1 MNIDGIAIWQYA
13 TPVAVAALGETVAQR
28 TGVIHIGLEGAMLV
42 GAFFGMLA
50 AYTTGSPWVGVMA
63 AMLAGTALSAI
74 FAWLTVLRAADQVVV
89 GTAINLFAL
98 GITGTLYRS
107 QFGQSGKILSVP
119 KLPVLAGR
127 IDAVQLLTIIAT
139 IGIALMFRL
148 SALGLAMRS
157 AGEYPKATES
167 AGFSALKLRMAGTLV
182 SGALGGL
189 AGAYLSLGIAGAF
202 AENMTAGRGFL
213 AIAMVTF
220 GRWNA
225 VGVVGAALLVGFA
238 DSLQYSLQA
247 GRSVIPFQLLI
258 ALPYLVALLVLIF
271 VGKGTR
277 APAALGQ
284 AYRKEGTA

>member
-1 MNIDGIAIWQYA
+1 VNVDAIAIWQYA

-42 GAFFGMLA
+42 GAFFGMLT
-50 AYTTGSPWVGVMA
+50 AYSTGSPWFGVVA
-63 AMLAGTALSAI
+63 AMFAGALISSI
-74 FAWLTVLRAADQVVV
+74 FGWLTVYRAADQVVV
-89 GTAINLFAL
+89 GTAINLLAI
-98 GITGTLYRS
+98 GITGTMYRS

-119 KLPVLAGR
+119 KLPDVVGKL
-127 IDAVQLLTIIAT
+127 DMVQILTVVAT
-139 IGIALMFRL
+139 VGIAVLFRY

-167 AGFSALKLRMAGTLV
+167 AGFSALNLRMVGTLF
-182 SGALGGL
+182 SGMLGGL

-225 VGVVGAALLVGFA
+225 IAVVAAALLVGFA

-247 GRSVIPFQLLI
+247 GRSTIPFQLLI
-258 ALPYLVALLVLIF
+258 ALPYLVALLVLVF
-271 VGKGTR
+271 VGRGAR

-284 AYRKEGTA
+284 AYRKDGGS